1 MSNKKI
7 EINPALF
14 SVGGLSKTKK
24 KREKVIKPKPLI
36 SPNILKNK
44 LLKKIKEYKR
54 GETENL
60 ENNKKKLTPNN
71 QTENNSTLKSST
83 SFEKTNN

>member
-14 SVGGLSKTKK
+14 SVGGLSKTKTK
-24 KREKVIKPKPLI
+24 KNRDKITKPTPLI

-44 LLKKIKEYKR
+44 LL
-54 GETENL
+54 
-60 ENNKKKLTPNN
+60 N
-71 QTENNSTLKSST
+71 QTMIFLLRSSICLKFSI
-83 SFEKTNN
+83 FKKNKTIV